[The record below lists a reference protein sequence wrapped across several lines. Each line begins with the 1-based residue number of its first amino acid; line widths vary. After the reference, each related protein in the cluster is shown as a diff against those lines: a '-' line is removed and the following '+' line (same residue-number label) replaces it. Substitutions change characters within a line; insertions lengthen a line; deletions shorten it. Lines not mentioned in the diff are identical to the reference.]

1 MSTSKQQF
9 ICGQM
14 RLAIPYY
21 RVSTRAQG
29 RSGLGLEAQ
38 RESVTRY
45 LLQEGY
51 EAINEYTEIES
62 GRRKN
67 RPALEQALK
76 ECKQKKA
83 VLIIA
88 KLDRLA
94 RNVFFISSLIEAKAE
109 FIALDNPQANKLML
123 HMLAAFAEHESD
135 LIRIRIKEALAA
147 SKKRGKILGKHGRV
161 LAEINKQQASH
172 FAMTM
177 KPVLDELQ
185 NSGAT
190 SIRKKVQLLNQR
202 GISSFRGKTW
212 HRTSLNR
219 LLLRLK

>member
-45 LLQEGY
+45 LAQEGY

-67 RPALEQALK
+67 RPALQQALK
-76 ECKQKKA
+76 ECKQKRA

-147 SKKRGKILGKHGRV
+147 SKKRGTILGKHGRV
-161 LAEINKQQASH
+161 LAEINKQQAGQ

-177 KPVLDELQ
+177 KPILDELQ
-185 NSGAT
+185 NSGAV
-190 SIRKKVQLLNQR
+190 SIRKKVQLLNKR
-202 GISSFRGKTW
+202 GIPSFRGKTW